1 MNRIAKNIVTLAAT
15 AALAL
20 TSAAALAAAPLQLG
34 VPDDGTNLSR
44 GIKLLEAAGF
54 IEVDPAAGYTP
65 EIKDITKYLYNV
77 EVTPIA
83 ANTLP
88 STLGDFAAST
98 INGTYAV
105 PYGLIPSRDAL
116 LIEKQDENGENPY
129 VNVVVAR
136 TADKD
141 SEVYKKVVEAYQTQL
156 VAEFLLV
163 NYHETF
169 FPAFPYDEGATFAVT
184 EDNVSEISGYKSSK
198 EGKTVVK
205 IGVCGGVS
213 NNEQWIATQKVLD
226 DEGAN
231 IYIEL
236 VEFDAYNLPNE
247 ALNSGDIDLNAFQ
260 HQIYLDNEVEQQG
273 YKIQS
278 IGYTFIIP
286 LNIYSHKVKAISD
299 IKDGDV
305 VAIPDD
311 VTNGGRAIKV
321 LAAAGL
327 ITLKQDAGFNP
338 TLEDIE
344 TYNTKITIK
353 ELKANTIP
361 SVLDDVTAAV
371 VNGNYALDFGLKT
384 EEAIYKDSVLDEAKY
399 WNLIAA
405 RTEDLQDADK
415 VAVYQKVVKAFQSD
429 ATEKVFNDTFGGY
442 FIKVGWDQ
450 DLLASK

>member
-1 MNRIAKNIVTLAAT
+1 MNRIAKKIVTLAAT

-129 VNVVVAR
+129 VNVIVAR

-141 SEVYKKVVEAYQTQL
+141 NEVYKKVVEAYQTQL

-169 FPAFPYDEGATFAVT
+169 FPAFPYDESATFAVT

-231 IYIEL
+231 IYIETQF
-236 VEFDAYNLPNE
+236 VKVKGYWTSRFIIYGRPDPN
-247 ALNSGDIDLNAFQ
+247 
-260 HQIYLDNEVEQQG
+260 
-273 YKIQS
+273 
-278 IGYTFIIP
+278 GYTYKLDSQVVETIP
-286 LNIYSHKVKAISD
+286 LPDPTYEKDKTGEHVIYDDETQIKYKGREGYVVDVYLVTMDSNGLEISREKKYTD
-299 IKDGDV
+299 TYK
-305 VAIPDD
+305 
-311 VTNGGRAIKV
+311 
-321 LAAAGL
+321 AAAPIYYVGVTPRE
-327 ITLKQDAGFNP
+327 TLLPD
-338 TLEDIE
+338 T
-344 TYNTKITIK
+344 
-353 ELKANTIP
+353 P
-361 SVLDDVTAAV
+361 SID
-371 VNGNYALDFGLKT
+371 
-384 EEAIYKDSVLDEAKY
+384 
-399 WNLIAA
+399 
-405 RTEDLQDADK
+405 
-415 VAVYQKVVKAFQSD
+415 
-429 ATEKVFNDTFGGY
+429 
-442 FIKVGWDQ
+442 
-450 DLLASK
+450 

>member
-1 MNRIAKNIVTLAAT
+1 MRIGQGYDVHKLVEGRKLILGGVGIPYEKGLLGHSDADVLVHAVMD
-15 AALAL
+15 ALL
-20 TSAAALAAAPLQLG
+20 GAAALGDIGQHF
-34 VPDDGTNLSR
+34 PDTDPAYKGISS
-44 GIKLLEAAGF
+44 IKLLEAAGF

-129 VNVVVAR
+129 VNVIVAR

-141 SEVYKKVVEAYQTQL
+141 NEVYKKVVEAYQTQL

-260 HQIYLDNEVEQQG
+260 HKAYLAKDCGANG
-273 YKIQS
+273 YDLTV
-278 IGYTFIIP
+278 IGDTLIAP
-286 LNIYSHKVKAISD
+286 LCIYSEKYDSID
-299 IKDGDV
+299 
-305 VAIPDD
+305 
-311 VTNGGRAIKV
+311 AIKE
-321 LAAAGL
+321 AAG
-327 ITLKQDAGFNP
+327 
-338 TLEDIE
+338 
-344 TYNTKITIK
+344 
-353 ELKANTIP
+353 
-361 SVLDDVTAAV
+361 
-371 VNGNYALDFGLKT
+371 
-384 EEAIYKDSVLDEAKY
+384 AK
-399 WNLIAA
+399 
-405 RTEDLQDADK
+405 
-415 VAVYQKVVKAFQSD
+415 
-429 ATEKVFNDTFGGY
+429 
-442 FIKVGWDQ
+442 
-450 DLLASK
+450 